1 MLARKALA
9 GTAGAPKE
17 YVEDVFSCF
26 LYTGNNNTAQTIT
39 NNIDLSTEGG
49 LIWFKDRS
57 NVNGHFLIDTVRG
70 ANSQLRTHSTA
81 AETTSTNYISSFN
94 NNGFTLGTNGNI
106 NGSETQVS
114 WTFRKAKKFF
124 DVVTYTGNGS
134 TGRNISHNLGSTP
147 GCIIVKSTT
156 GSDAWIVYHRGA
168 DNKYG
173 QLAATNAFATDNGTF
188 WGNGSTFT
196 APTST
201 VFTVSDHS
209 AVNGNGATY
218 VAYLFAHDAG
228 GFGDA
233 GSDSIIKCG
242 SYTNNSSAPVSVN
255 LGWEPQWILIKVTSG
270 TTGGWQIVDNMRG
283 ISYSATKPLE
293 ANSSVAEGNE
303 PQLVTPTATG
313 FDIKNNVAAN
323 FNSAATTGTV
333 SYIYIA
339 IRRGPMKTPTSGT
352 SVFSPQAWTGNG
364 TAGRTVTCGFSPDL
378 FMGHLRGS
386 ANNNTIVLDKL
397 RGFPTSATG
406 SSYYLLGNATDAE
419 ADTTEYIYRNNMD
432 GIGFGTT
439 ASGNN
444 QFNGNT
450 FTTVGW
456 FFQRAP
462 GFFDEVC
469 YTGTGSNID
478 VTHSLGVTPEFII
491 GKSRSDGFGWICYH
505 KDIGSTGGYPNYMVL
520 NSTQASGSG
529 ASTIWRGVS
538 STTFSY
544 GTNAT
549 LNSSGSTY
557 VAYLFA
563 SVSGVSKVG
572 SYTGTGS
579 PININCGFTNG
590 ARFVLIKQTDSAD
603 NWYVWDT
610 ARGIVTGNEKYLQL
624 NKTDVESTAA
634 DDIDPYSAGFTVNSL
649 VNSNGASYI
658 YLAIA

>member
-352 SVFSPQAWTGNG
+352 SVFTPVAYTGNG
-364 TAGRTVTCGFSPDL
+364 TARTTVTDIVTDL
-378 FMGHLRGS
+378 SIIKKRNTTYAPSLEDRLRG
-386 ANNNTIVLDKL
+386 ANQVLESNSTGAEIATSQYIL
-397 RGFPTSATG
+397 GFDVQNGVRIGTDVG
-406 SSYYLLGNATDAE
+406 VNESS
-419 ADTTEYIYRNNMD
+419 
-432 GIGFGTT
+432 
-439 ASGNN
+439 S
-444 QFNGNT
+444 T
-450 FTTVGW
+450 FINW
-456 FFQRAP
+456 AFRRAP
-462 GFFDEVC
+462 GFFDAVC
-469 YTGTGSNID
+469 WTGTGSATTFSHN
-478 VTHSLGVTPEFII
+478 LGVTPELII
-491 GKSRSDGFGWICYH
+491 VKCRSS
-505 KDIGSTGGYPNYMVL
+505 GSTWRVYSAPVGNTKSLAL
-520 NSTQASGSG
+520 NSNDTPSTGSWFWNNTSPTAS
-529 ASTIWRGVS
+529 V
-538 STTFSY
+538 FSV
-544 GTNAT
+544 GTDADVNG
-549 LNSSGSTY
+549 SGSTY

-572 SYTGTGS
+572 SYTGNGS
-579 PININCGFTNG
+579 SVTVTTDFQP
-590 ARFVLIKQTDSAD
+590 RFIMVKRTDSTG
-603 NWYVWDT
+603 NWIVSDS
-610 ARGIVTGNEKYLQL
+610 ARGLVSG
-624 NKTDVESTAA
+624 S
-634 DDIDPYSAGFTVNSL
+634 DPYLLLNSNAAEDTDEDWVDVSSTGFTVNETSAANAN
-649 VNSNGASYI
+649 VNTGTYI